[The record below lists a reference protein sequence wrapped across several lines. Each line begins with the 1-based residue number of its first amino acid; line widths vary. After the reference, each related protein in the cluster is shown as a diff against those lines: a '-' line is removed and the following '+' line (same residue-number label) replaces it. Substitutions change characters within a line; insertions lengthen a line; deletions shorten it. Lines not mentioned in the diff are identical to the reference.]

1 MQKLDSDADINIQ
14 YGLEHSET
22 PWHRILI
29 QHNPGKEDGR
39 YAREQLEDY
48 FIDKAED
55 TGLLNDESGH
65 LIPEIAV
72 KASRFAWADY
82 DTAMRGTP
90 LKKLWDRFIEVSLA
104 FKHQHLDS
112 NQYDNTILST
122 KSDYQYKPL
131 QKASELEVV
140 RKGTHHQIAR
150 GDTLTKIARKYNVSL
165 ESLVEANPKEKS
177 PWLKNINLIMPGGW
191 VRIPEPMPS
200 EEYTEAQLGL
210 VGVRH
215 PETAEEAWAKTFLKE
230 RKAYDFAT
238 ETPSQYWNTLASKD
252 SEGYENRLYAL
263 GEVGGKWSNS
273 GITLGVGVD
282 LGQRDKKDTEEI
294 LLNYDRNRGPFVFD
308 KLEKLDKKLEEIER
322 NPYSQALIQ
331 AYKSQ
336 TGMTEEAAS
345 EAAKLDLMN
354 TEPLFTITG
363 EEAKELE
370 TKNTDLFDTKSGIL
384 NKSDIDFIS
393 NAFITNTANKLEK
406 GWDKEKKSRGVG
418 PLWKDLPEGYRKAFV
433 SLGYNM
439 GEDKVINKFRIFQQA
454 LKGSWQDV
462 ADHFKDPNEWF
473 GLSESLKARR
483 RREGDM
489 VQEIINQ
496 KKINEEG
503 DN

>member
-1 MQKLDSDADINIQ
+1 MQKLGSDADINIQ

-29 QHNPGKEDGR
+29 QHNPGNEDGR

-48 FIDKAED
+48 FIDKAEE

-112 NQYDNTILST
+112 NQYDNTVLST

-200 EEYTEAQLGL
+200 EEYTEANLGL
-210 VGVRH
+210 VGVRP
-215 PETAEEAWAKTFLKE
+215 PETAKEAWGKTFLKE
-230 RKAYDFAT
+230 RKTYVSPEHLTVELDRLSNMKDKDDLSAIQGFLGKPSKERYSDFGKTFGFSIKSKSTKQKTWERIKAVSIVAKNNRDFFDT
-238 ETPSQYWNTLASKD
+238 AVSLMRSHDQNILNDKNVYPVITGGKEDDFHAMSGPHPVSNKGLALDFRMQGKLGGDKDKNTVKMLHDLAKKD
-252 SEGYENRLYAL
+252 FGLKDMDLYSGLDLFKPVLRRDDIKEGEISPTTIFKGYE
-263 GEVGGKWSNS
+263 GK
-273 GITLGVGVD
+273 
-282 LGQRDKKDTEEI
+282 E
-294 LLNYDRNRGPFVFD
+294 
-308 KLEKLDKKLEEIER
+308 
-322 NPYSQALIQ
+322 
-331 AYKSQ
+331 
-336 TGMTEEAAS
+336 
-345 EAAKLDLMN
+345 
-354 TEPLFTITG
+354 
-363 EEAKELE
+363 
-370 TKNTDLFDTKSGIL
+370 
-384 NKSDIDFIS
+384 
-393 NAFITNTANKLEK
+393 
-406 GWDKEKKSRGVG
+406 EKKSKYGYKYDFYFKKNNILYHVIT
-418 PLWKDLPEGYRKAFV
+418 EGDHVHFD
-433 SLGYNM
+433 NM
-439 GEDKVINKFRIFQQA
+439 LTEDYKLNKFHVQGIYPEEIVESSVR
-454 LKGSWQDV
+454 
-462 ADHFKDPNEWF
+462 PNE
-473 GLSESLKARR
+473 E
-483 RREGDM
+483 D
-489 VQEIINQ
+489 
-496 KKINEEG
+496 